1 MKCFIKIKELSFL
14 DNGKGSFVAEK
25 EKLSRQLFF
34 ERELE
39 QNEFIE
45 RVRGKVISICNS
57 ADIVYYSMY
66 DELFLE
72 IKLISNSKSNS
83 KIEKEIS
90 RINTFLNETF
100 KCVEKISNPK
110 YENDKLIKVIIEDC
124 DKKQNL
130 VNSIIKDLDRKS
142 KSKVDCYFKTTKHHS
157 INKKLYFTEEYSD
170 FVINVELKN
179 LIYIINLIKENPY
192 FKNDKIVVTNESLRS
207 KLFDLTGYLLSLQT
221 HNWSSQRKVSD
232 EVLEVA
238 FISGTEEIL
247 VNVDNDINILNY
259 KVNKHI
265 RTEEFIIKFKNEGEN
280 SSEFINRSL
289 KE

>member
-14 DNGKGSFVAEK
+14 DNGKGSLVAEK
-25 EKLSRQLFF
+25 ENLSRQLFF
-34 ERELE
+34 EGELE

-45 RVRGKVISICNS
+45 RVRGKVVSICNS
-57 ADIVYYSMY
+57 ADIVYYSIY

-72 IKLISNSKSNS
+72 IKLITNSKSNS

-90 RINTFLNETF
+90 RISSFLNKSL
-100 KCVEKISNPK
+100 KCVEKIGDSK
-110 YENDKLIKVIIEDC
+110 YENDKLIKIIIEDC

-130 VNSIIKDLDRKS
+130 VNSIIEDLNEIS
-142 KSKVDCYFKTTKHHS
+142 KLKVDWYLKTTKHHS
-157 INKKLYFTEEYSD
+157 INKKSYFTEEYSD
-170 FVINVELKN
+170 FVINIELKN
-179 LIYIINLIKENPY
+179 LIYIINLIKENPH

-207 KLFDLTGYLLSLQT
+207 KLFDLTGCLLSLQT

-232 EVLEVA
+232 EVLEVT
-238 FISGTEEIL
+238 FISETEEIV

-265 RTEEFIIKFKNEGEN
+265 RTEEFIIKFKNEGES